1 MVSRKTRA
9 PPPAGRTAGML
20 GGTLKGGG
28 LKDDIRYIR
37 NKEDDID

>member
-1 MVSRKTRA
+1 
-9 PPPAGRTAGML
+9 ML

-28 LKDDIRYIR
+28 LKDDMRNIRYIR